1 MAGLLEIVVILWRSI
16 HRSLENNKEA
26 RVYTVDK
33 FASVLP
39 QYMRVFT
46 VRRPPRGLEQ
56 PRARGSASCPGTCGV
71 RPAWWGRA
79 ASSLCPSVCPGCS
92 ALLLQMACDPVLESS
107 LICGELREELVDIQ
121 DAQQPVVGASDGT
134 L

>member
-1 MAGLLEIVVILWRSI
+1 MSDAASMAGLLEIVVILWRSI

-46 VRRPPRGLEQ
+46 VRRPPRGAEQ
-56 PRARGSASCPGTCGV
+56 PRVQG
-71 RPAWWGRA
+71 
-79 ASSLCPSVCPGCS
+79 
-92 ALLLQMACDPVLESS
+92 
-107 LICGELREELVDIQ
+107 
-121 DAQQPVVGASDGT
+121 
-134 L
+134 

>member
-16 HRSLENNKEA
+16 HRRLENNKEA

-46 VRRPPRGLEQ
+46 VRRPP
-56 PRARGSASCPGTCGV
+56 
-71 RPAWWGRA
+71 
-79 ASSLCPSVCPGCS
+79 
-92 ALLLQMACDPVLESS
+92 
-107 LICGELREELVDIQ
+107 
-121 DAQQPVVGASDGT
+121 
-134 L
+134 

>member
-1 MAGLLEIVVILWRSI
+1 MAGLLETVVILWRSI

-46 VRRPPRGLEQ
+46 VRRLPGAVGQPPCAGLSQLPPGPAALALHGGAGQ
-56 PRARGSASCPGTCGV
+56 PPASAPARV
-71 RPAWWGRA
+71 QA
-79 ASSLCPSVCPGCS
+79 A
-92 ALLLQMACDPVLESS
+92 
-107 LICGELREELVDIQ
+107 LVFRC
-121 DAQQPVVGASDGT
+121 
-134 L
+134 